1 MLVTY
6 TPTGGGTA
14 IDLAGVASDCSDD
27 PQGFA
32 LAYRDADSVEDIVGA
47 AYPSTFRRGN
57 RAVSA
62 SFRTTWL
69 YSTIDAAQT
78 AALGLMDEFTLTGV
92 VTFKDNGGTTRLTLT
107 GSLVAASVETVQGCT
122 VVYAYSITGYIA

>member
-14 IDLAGVASDCSDD
+14 ITLAGSASDCSDD
-27 PQGFA
+27 VQGFA
-32 LAYRDADSVEDIVGA
+32 AAYRDADSVEDIVGS
-47 AYPSTFRRGN
+47 AYPQTFRRGN

-69 YSTIDAAQT
+69 YITVDAAQT
-78 AALGLMDEFTLTGV
+78 AALGLLDEFTTTGV
-92 VTFKDNGGTTRLTLT
+92 VTFKDSASVTRLTLT
-107 GSLVAASVETVQGCT
+107 GALVSMSIESMTGCT
-122 VVYAYSITGYIA
+122 VVYSYSITGYIA

>member
-1 MLVTY
+1 MRVTY
-6 TPTGGGTA
+6 TPTGGGTS
-14 IDLAGVASDCSDD
+14 IDLAGVASDLSDD
-27 PQGFA
+27 PQGLA

-47 AYPSTFRRGN
+47 SYPATFRRGN

-69 YSTIDAAQT
+69 YASIDAAQT

-107 GSLVAASVETVQGCT
+107 GALVAASVETVQGCS